1 MLSLPAAASA
11 LLRGP
16 ENTPGMSSIA
26 RRAANQRELKAKS
39 PTAEKMKFFRFC
51 KAAGRGNTGRIFCK
65 AAGRGNIG
73 RIFCKAAGRGNI
85 GRVFCKAAG
94 RGNIGRISRMATR
107 QNQIIHPFKAHCTL
121 IILSKMRGER
131 QPLIIYFI

>member
-73 RIFCKAAGRGNI
+73 R
-85 GRVFCKAAG
+85 VFCKAAG
-94 RGNIGRISRMATR
+94 CRNIGRISRMATR

-131 QPLIIYFI
+131 QPLIIYFYIKNAAFHAEDGV

>member
-1 MLSLPAAASA
+1 LLSLPAAASA

-51 KAAGRGNTGRIFCK
+51 KAAGRGNTGR
-65 AAGRGNIG
+65 
-73 RIFCKAAGRGNI
+73 
-85 GRVFCKAAG
+85 VFCKAAG
-94 RGNIGRISRMATR
+94 CRNIGRISRMATR

-131 QPLIIYFI
+131 QPLIIYFIKKTLPFMRRTGCRK